1 VHRLGQLTIEM
12 GEFEKAEEVYKILFE
27 KTATND
33 WEQLAHVH
41 HQIGYIFKQKNDL
54 IGSVLYLMKDY
65 TTALSYYQK
74 ALKINQ
80 KSLLP
85 SHPALAR
92 SHYNMATTLK
102 DLGQFD
108 KAIEHEIQA
117 RDIAPC
123 ISDSY
128 LP

>member
-1 VHRLGQLTIEM
+1 MIEM

-33 WEQLAHVH
+33 WEQLAHMH
-41 HQIGYIFKQKNDL
+41 HQIGYIFKQKNDF

-74 ALKINQ
+74 ALNINQ

-92 SHYNMATTLK
+92 SHYNMSITLK
-102 DLGQFD
+102 DLAQFD

-117 RDIAPC
+117 RGSLHI
-123 ISDSY
+123 
-128 LP
+128 